1 MQKPARITNRV
12 WKLTRGAGKAG
23 LHALL
28 LAYCVVVL
36 YPFFL
41 MIVTSFKSTREIF
54 FAPFGLPAQLSFEPY
69 VRVWKNANFNVY
81 FANSVLITGVSVFLI
96 LAVGSLAAYGLARYQ
111 FRMSTAV
118 YMFFLAGLMLPI
130 RLGIVPLFL
139 LMKSLNLVDTR
150 LALVL
155 TYVANGMPFAVFV
168 LTGFLRTLPKE
179 LEEAARLDGC
189 GEFRIFYLVML
200 PLVRPA
206 LATVTIFNFVPLW
219 NDFFFPLI
227 FIRSDAL
234 KTIPLGM
241 TLFFGQYETDWGL
254 LFAGLVIATIPLAT
268 LYLFMSKQFIN
279 GLTAGAIK

>member
-1 MQKPARITNRV
+1 MVPAQSSIRN
-12 WKLTRGAGKAG
+12 WTRTACTTG
-23 LHALL
+23 LHVML
-28 LAYCVVVL
+28 LAYSIVVL

-54 FAPFGLPAQLSFEPY
+54 FSPFGLPAQPGFETY
-69 VRVWKNANFNVY
+69 LKVWKNASFNVY
-81 FANSVLITGVSVFLI
+81 FANSAIITGVSVLLI
-96 LAVGSLAAYGLARYQ
+96 LAVGSLAAYGLARYN
-111 FRMSTAV
+111 FRMNTAI
-118 YMFFLAGLMLPI
+118 YLFFLAGLMLPI

-139 LMKSLNLVDTR
+139 LMKNLNLVDTR
-150 LALVL
+150 SALIL
-155 TYVANGMPFAVFV
+155 TYVANGMPFAIFV
-168 LTGFLRTLPKE
+168 LTGFFRTLPGE

-189 GEFRIFYLVML
+189 GEFMIFHRVML
-200 PLVRPA
+200 PLIRPA

-219 NDFFFPLI
+219 NDLFFPLI

-241 TLFFGQYETDWGL
+241 TLFFGQYETEWGL

-268 LYLFMSKQFIN
+268 LYLFMSRQFIK